1 MMDLLSVIVCALLHL
16 NRVLMKLR
24 TPTQMLSYLLMYE
37 MNPSLHDY
45 LVLNDYFAFVLNQYE
60 SYASFFLFLWR
71 LPGFLFRSC
80 ANSYPSFEVLKSS
93 SVHFDCH

>member
-24 TPTQMLSYLLMYE
+24 TPTYMLSYLLTYE

-45 LVLNDYFAFVLNQYE
+45 LVLNDYFVFCFSNMTHRVRGKLVERQCYGGVSPDYTTSTVALKIF
-60 SYASFFLFLWR
+60 ASLR
-71 LPGFLFRSC
+71 
-80 ANSYPSFEVLKSS
+80 
-93 SVHFDCH
+93 